1 MKKKFKTF
9 LTGKFVEF
17 VIIDENFVK
26 NSDWFDWINYSINTE
41 LLTVGNY
48 PNTRSHQKKY
58 FNEQIVSNK
67 RLQFGIISHISKEL
81 IGVISLYSINLN
93 NRDAFISTFFKK
105 KKKQMNSLNIFLE
118 SHQILIDYGFKKMN
132 LRRITSTTISKELD
146 ELLCKILKFEREG
159 IMKKKVFKNNKYHDL
174 YISSVLKINKI

>member
-9 LTGKFVEF
+9 LTGKIVEF

-93 NRDAFISTFFKK
+93 NRDAFISTFFNKK
-105 KKKQMNSLNIFLE
+105 KKK
-118 SHQILIDYGFKKMN
+118 
-132 LRRITSTTISKELD
+132 
-146 ELLCKILKFEREG
+146 
-159 IMKKKVFKNNKYHDL
+159 
-174 YISSVLKINKI
+174 IN